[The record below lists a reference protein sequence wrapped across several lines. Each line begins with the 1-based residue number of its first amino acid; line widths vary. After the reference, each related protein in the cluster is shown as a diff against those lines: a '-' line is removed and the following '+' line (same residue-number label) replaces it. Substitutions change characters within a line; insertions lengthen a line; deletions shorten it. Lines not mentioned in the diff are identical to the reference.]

1 MEMKKDPDHSKG
13 RKPFFEKEL
22 VIVNIGVKQFYEDLK
37 KKNIRVSHVDWQPPA
52 GGDCGMAAILD
63 KLL

>member
-22 VIVNIGVKQFYEDLK
+22 VIVNIGVKQFWVVVQFIDAVFR
-37 KKNIRVSHVDWQPPA
+37 NRI
-52 GGDCGMAAILD
+52 GAILPYSRHGQ
-63 KLL
+63 